1 MGGLLGLYRHGALIQ
16 NFVKRDL
23 QVRYKGSA
31 IGLLWSV
38 VHPLVMLIL
47 YTYIFS
53 AILKVR
59 VGAPEG
65 TDSFA
70 IYLFCGLLPWN
81 AFAEGVNRSTGVIL
95 EHANLIKRTI
105 FPAEVL
111 PIYPVVSGIVTQ
123 LIGLGILLAALLVTA
138 HPLSSL
144 IVILPAIL
152 LLQCALTVGLSW
164 IVAAFTVFVRD
175 LGQIVG
181 MVLTIWVFLT
191 PIFYPPTLIPD
202 RLRFLLLINPMY
214 AVVESYRSLILKG
227 RIPPWESLAWLACV
241 ALAVFLLGHRVFTR
255 MQGAFADVL

>member
-1 MGGLLGLYRHGALIQ
+1 MGGFLGLYRHGALIRS
-16 NFVKRDL
+16 FVKRDL

-31 IGLLWSV
+31 IGLFWSV

-59 VGAPEG
+59 VGAAEG
-65 TDSFA
+65 TENFA

-105 FPAEVL
+105 FPSEIL
-111 PIYPVVSGIVTQ
+111 PIYLVVSGIVTQ
-123 LIGLGILLAALLVTA
+123 LIGLGILLVALLVTA
-138 HPLSSL
+138 HPFSSL

-152 LLQCALTVGLSW
+152 LLQFALTVGLSW
-164 IVAAFTVFVRD
+164 IVAGFTVFVRD
-175 LGQIVG
+175 LGQIIG
-181 MVLTIWVFLT
+181 MVMTIWVFLT

-202 RLRFLLLINPMY
+202 RLRFLLLMNPMY
-214 AVVESYRSLILKG
+214 ALVESYRSLILKG

-241 ALAVFLLGHRVFTR
+241 ALAVFLLGYRLFTR
-255 MQGAFADVL
+255 MQGAFADVI